1 MWVTREGIHKGTLS
15 SEFDLISHE
24 AFWTHQIRRSVQG
37 IKFRYWLP
45 LPISEGHWER
55 IQPLTDWNL
64 RLIKTAGGFG
74 NIPPF
79 KLIFHFMNDV
89 MVKFNKDTL
98 VNTNNSSDINTKTIQ
113 STLTHASEKAIESY
127 FHLFHLLICLAIDDP
142 SVVGYANDLIDKFVN
157 GGTSKSSCPN
167 LNHILIASL
176 ISDVEVSYKTMET
189 MIKEAI
195 TRNVVWMLGEQ
206 PGLSYIEPSE
216 VSQYRLEKTFEASK
230 TSYRILMFLKIFKT
244 TAIGKPK
251 KPLSQLANE
260 AFKRHGAPPRGSAR
274 YLADW
279 IKRIHLI
286 ASFPDFFRVMGMGVR
301 QDSWFTNFLREC
313 INDSIEKG
321 YSKMPITQSQALYLR
336 QLDERDVD
344 VVDDLQPICT
354 DMSTAMS
361 LFHEIAN
368 NSNGNGHGRG
378 GTVVRR

>member
-1 MWVTREGIHKGTLS
+1 MTETLRRRLLLDIAELQAKPYPNIFLHVDDENLNRACLVLTVEEYGPLHMRLDFPS
-15 SEFDLISHE
+15 DYPIQPPIIKIDSNISHPNIIRGQICASILNTPE
-24 AFWTHQIRRSVQG
+24 GWTPAYTLKGFAIQLLSFFASDAIEQVNGKGRVYLRDYRARSKAADG
-37 IKFRYWLP
+37 RMGFCC
-45 LPISEGHWER
+45 
-55 IQPLTDWNL
+55 T
-64 RLIKTAGGFG
+64 GGFG

-279 IKRIHLI
+279 TKRIHLI
-286 ASFPDFFRVMGMGVR
+286 ASFPDFFRVMGMGRVY
-301 QDSWFTNFLREC
+301 
-313 INDSIEKG
+313 K
-321 YSKMPITQSQALYLR
+321 
-336 QLDERDVD
+336 
-344 VVDDLQPICT
+344 
-354 DMSTAMS
+354 
-361 LFHEIAN
+361 
-368 NSNGNGHGRG
+368 
-378 GTVVRR
+378 